1 MSTNFGTLQRHADV
15 VLLDRPPV
23 LRRPEDD
30 EDVVQQEVGQLQV
43 QGGGGYDGTNDQCS
57 Y

>member
-1 MSTNFGTLQRHADV
+1 MQADV